1 MDAIGKRREVLQRA
15 LACSPFLRETAIV
28 FPDIVDAFVEKGA
41 QAAVPLALNLLGDD
55 VGAELRRRRTALALA
70 VALGDLAGELSL
82 EDVTHL
88 LSDFADEAIDD
99 AIREAIRE
107 RAPDAEPQG

>member
-15 LACSPFLRETAIV
+15 LACSPFLRETATV

-88 LSDFADEAIDD
+88 LSDFADEAID
-99 AIREAIRE
+99 
-107 RAPDAEPQG
+107 RAL